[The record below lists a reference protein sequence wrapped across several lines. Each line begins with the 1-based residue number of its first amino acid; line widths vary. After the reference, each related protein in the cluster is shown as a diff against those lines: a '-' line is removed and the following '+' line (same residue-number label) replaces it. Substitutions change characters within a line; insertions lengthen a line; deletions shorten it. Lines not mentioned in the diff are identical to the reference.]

1 MRILVSIHL
10 DMEVTDMD
18 IKSEMLQLKREIS
31 EQTQLIDQKKI
42 ILARLERRVM
52 DTAEEIKKNDPYIG
66 KYYKKVSD
74 TVIWYHPQNYGGH
87 YSAFDW
93 VNDIVYEGLY
103 CTYTWKG
110 TTGTGFSFD
119 LQQPVHQHYLIS
131 DFVEVTKEEFE
142 EGVKQFMND
151 ILEIINTDTFY
162 QNDKE
167 MRKGIYETVKA
178 KNKWL

>member
-1 MRILVSIHL
+1 
-10 DMEVTDMD
+10 MD
-18 IKSEMLQLKREIS
+18 NVKSEILKLKREIS
-31 EQTQLIDQKKI
+31 EQTQLIDQKKTM
-42 ILARLERRVM
+42 LGKLERRMM

-66 KYYKKVSD
+66 KYYKKVSE
-74 TVIWYHPQNYGGH
+74 TIIWYHPQNYGEH

-93 VNDIVYEGLY
+93 RNHIVYEGLY
-103 CTYTWKG
+103 CTYAWKG
-110 TTGTGFSFD
+110 TTGTGFSFN
-119 LQQPVHQHYLIS
+119 LQAPIDQDYLIS

-178 KNKWL
+178 KRKWL